1 MSALETAA
9 PKGAAALDVRVVVER
24 PDGFRLDVAF
34 QVPRGITV
42 LFGPSGAGKSTALAA
57 IAGLVTPSSGTVRL
71 GDEVWFDAERRIDRK
86 IEARKVAY
94 VFQSLALF
102 PHKTALDN
110 VVYGAA
116 PATTS
121 AGKRE
126 RARAL
131 LEKVHV
137 AHLEGRKPS
146 TFSGGEA
153 QRVALARAL
162 AIEPRIVLFDEA
174 FSALDPA
181 LRRDLVADV
190 GVFLRELEVPALV
203 VTHDAAEARAL
214 GDRAI
219 RLERGKVVASGSV
232 DDLVDP

>member
-1 MSALETAA
+1 MTT
-9 PKGAAALDVRVVVER
+9 LDVRVVVER

-34 QVPRGITV
+34 EVPRGITV
-42 LFGPSGAGKSTALAA
+42 LFGPSGAGKSTVLAA
-57 IAGLVTPSSGTVRL
+57 IAGLVAPTSGVVRV
-71 GDEVWFDAERRIDRK
+71 GDEVWFDGARGIDRK

-102 PHKTALDN
+102 PHLSALDN
-110 VVYGAA
+110 VAYGV
-116 PATTS
+116 
-121 AGKRE
+121 
-126 RARAL
+126 ARASTRAERRQRASAFL
-131 LEKVHV
+131 DKLHV
-137 AHLEGRKPS
+137 AHLADRKPS

-190 GVFLRELEVPALV
+190 RVFLRELDVPALV
-203 VTHDAAEARAL
+203 VTHDAAEAKAL

-219 RLERGKVVASGSV
+219 RIEHGKVVASGEV
-232 DDLVDP
+232 DDLVRR

>member
-1 MSALETAA
+1 MTAR
-9 PKGAAALDVRVVVER
+9 AAATAPALVLDVRVVVER

-34 QVPRGITV
+34 EVPRGITV
-42 LFGPSGAGKSTALAA
+42 LFGPSGAGKSTTLAA
-57 IAGLVTPSSGTVRL
+57 IAGLVQPSAGAVRL
-71 GDEVWFDAERRIDRK
+71 GDEVWFDAARRIDRK

-102 PHKTALDN
+102 PHLTAVDN
-110 VVYGAA
+110 VAYGAA
-116 PATTS
+116 RAATR
-121 AGKRE
+121 AERRQ
-126 RARAL
+126 RARAF
-131 LEKVHV
+131 LEKLHV
-137 AHLEGRKPS
+137 AHLADRKPS

-190 GVFLRELEVPALV
+190 RVFLHELDVPALV
-203 VTHDAAEARAL
+203 VTHDAAEARTL

-219 RLERGKVVASGSV
+219 RLEHGKVVAKGGV
-232 DDLVDP
+232 EDLVGG